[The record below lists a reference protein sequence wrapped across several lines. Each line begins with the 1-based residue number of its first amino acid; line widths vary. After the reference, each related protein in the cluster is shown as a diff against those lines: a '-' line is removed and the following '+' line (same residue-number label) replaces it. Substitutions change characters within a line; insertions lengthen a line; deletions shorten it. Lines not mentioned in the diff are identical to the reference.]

1 MQYPWCDRELG
12 FYFSKHPK
20 PCPYCGNKITMAFKG
35 KRVAALFPPVILL
48 GWYLVP
54 HFGGLGFL
62 VCCALLLLPAAY
74 VDKYY

>member
-1 MQYPWCDRELG
+1 
-12 FYFSKHPK
+12 
-20 PCPYCGNKITMAFKG
+20 MAFKG
-35 KRVAALFPPVILL
+35 KRVAALLPPVILL

-54 HFGGLGFL
+54 HFGGIGFL